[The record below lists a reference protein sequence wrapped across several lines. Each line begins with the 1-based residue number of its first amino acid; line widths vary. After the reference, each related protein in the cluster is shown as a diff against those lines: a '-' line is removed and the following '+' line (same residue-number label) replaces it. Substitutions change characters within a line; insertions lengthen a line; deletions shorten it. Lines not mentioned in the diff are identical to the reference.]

1 MKNNITETKEC
12 YKVVYLFLSDP
23 KTVTD
28 EFIMYSGTD
37 WKAAFDKFSQ
47 LVLRDHRQPLYNE
60 FTRVELRVFELK
72 TSDFYTVLC
81 ASGLGSRT
89 VLANSDRIRKENE
102 Q

>member
-1 MKNNITETKEC
+1 MNETKEL

-60 FTRVELRVFELK
+60 FARVELRVFELK

-89 VLANSDRIRKENE
+89 VLENSDRIQKENE